1 MTQVP
6 TKQDMNEKLELK
18 ADKSDIQKI
27 LNGQDAQ
34 AKQLDILQTDMKA
47 VSRTL
52 DIHEE
57 RLAMLEER
65 VFGER
70 VREDEENYKHK

>member
-6 TKQDMNEKLELK
+6 TKQEVSELRREINEKLELK

-34 AKQLDILQTDMKA
+34 AQQLDNLNTDMKA

-52 DIHEE
+52 DIH
-57 RLAMLEER
+57 A
-65 VFGER
+65 
-70 VREDEENYKHK
+70 